1 MSLAAHVSAWE
12 PPVRATMTDVDRK
25 WRRMTAEL
33 EIQVPDLTKDIALI
47 VPMLILVEGI
57 VGVVAWFAFGS
68 KGGRGARIA
77 AWLGLVTLTLW
88 CGSAAAFVILYL
100 LLFTL
105 GKEAVIVGAV
115 LVTLFMLAMPFGWA
129 VVIRHHGR
137 EADDPQA
144 QASQAQASG
153 TQPR

>member
-1 MSLAAHVSAWE
+1 MLI
-12 PPVRATMTDVDRK
+12 K
-25 WRRMTAEL
+25 EL
-33 EIQVPDLTKDIALI
+33 TEDIALI

-57 VGVVAWFAFGS
+57 VGVVAWFAYGS

-88 CGSAAAFVILYL
+88 CGSAIAFVVLYL
-100 LLFTL
+100 LLFSL
-105 GKEAVIVGAV
+105 GKEAVVVGAALITV
-115 LVTLFMLAMPFGWA
+115 FMLAMPFGWA

-137 EADDPQA
+137 EDASAPQA
-144 QASQAQASG
+144 VTGQPQAPTSRPQTPG

>member
-1 MSLAAHVSAWE
+1 MQF
-12 PPVRATMTDVDRK
+12 P
-25 WRRMTAEL
+25 EL
-33 EIQVPDLTKDIALI
+33 TEDIALI
-47 VPMLILVEGI
+47 VPMLILVEGV
-57 VGVVAWFAFGS
+57 VGIVAWFAYGS

-88 CGSAAAFVILYL
+88 CGSAIAFVVLYG

-105 GKEAVIVGAV
+105 GKEAVVVGAALITV
-115 LVTLFMLAMPFGWA
+115 FMLAMPFGWA

-137 EADDPQA
+137 EDALDPQA
-144 QASQAQASG
+144 MTGPPPAPTSRPQTPG

>member
-1 MSLAAHVSAWE
+1 MQIPEL
-12 PPVRATMTDVDRK
+12 
-25 WRRMTAEL
+25 TA
-33 EIQVPDLTKDIALI
+33 DLALI

-57 VGVVAWFAFGS
+57 IGLVAWFAYGS

-88 CGSAAAFVILYL
+88 CGSAVAFVFLYL

-105 GKEAVIVGAV
+105 GKEAVIVGAA
-115 LVTLFMLAMPFGWA
+115 LVTVFMLAMPFGWA
-129 VVIRHHGR
+129 VLIRHHGR
-137 EADDPQA
+137 EDTGDQQALPTQPQTP
-144 QASQAQASG
+144 G

>member
-1 MSLAAHVSAWE
+1 MQI
-12 PPVRATMTDVDRK
+12 K
-25 WRRMTAEL
+25 
-33 EIQVPDLTKDIALI
+33 DLTEDIALI

-57 VGVVAWFAFGS
+57 VGIVAWFAYGS

-88 CGSAAAFVILYL
+88 CGSAIAFGLLYL

-105 GKEAVIVGAV
+105 GKEAVVVGAAA
-115 LVTLFMLAMPFGWA
+115 VTVFMLAMPFGWA
-129 VVIRHHGR
+129 ILIRHHGR
-137 EADDPQA
+137 DASDDPQA
-144 QASQAQASG
+144 GASQAQAPTGTQPPAPG

>member
-1 MSLAAHVSAWE
+1 MLI
-12 PPVRATMTDVDRK
+12 K
-25 WRRMTAEL
+25 EL
-33 EIQVPDLTKDIALI
+33 TEDIALI

-57 VGVVAWFAFGS
+57 VGVVAWFAYGS

-88 CGSAAAFVILYL
+88 CGSAIAFVVLYM

-105 GKEAVIVGAV
+105 GKEAVVVGAALITV
-115 LVTLFMLAMPFGWA
+115 FMLAMPFGWA

-137 EADDPQA
+137 EDVGDPQA
-144 QASQAQASG
+144 VTGQPPVPTSRPQTPG